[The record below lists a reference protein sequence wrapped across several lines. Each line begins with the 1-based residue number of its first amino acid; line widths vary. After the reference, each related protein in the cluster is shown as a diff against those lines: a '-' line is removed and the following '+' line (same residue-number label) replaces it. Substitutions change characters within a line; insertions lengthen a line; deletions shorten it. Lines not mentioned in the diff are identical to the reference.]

1 MVADVDLGRR
11 WGLTGHDRSKL
22 RAAVRGARD
31 ARQLRRLQAVLL
43 LSLSEPVAAVCRLTG
58 LSRQSVYNA
67 PHRYRR
73 RHATVDLAD
82 APRSG
87 RPPVAPA
94 IGDEQI
100 LTAWRQ
106 DPFALGYDATG
117 WTVDLLARH
126 LAARHAQ
133 PITPR
138 TLRRRMRALRLRW
151 KRPRHVYPLRDP
163 HRGQKKGASGG
174 G

>member
-1 MVADVDLGRR
+1 MAADVDLGRR
-11 WGLTGHDRSKL
+11 WGLAGHDRREL
-22 RAAVRGARD
+22 RAAVRRAKD
-31 ARQLRRLQAVLL
+31 ARQLRRVQAVLL
-43 LSLSEPVAAVCRLTG
+43 LSLSEPLATVCRLTG

-67 PHRYRR
+67 LHRYRR
-73 RHATVDLAD
+73 RHAAADLAD

-87 RPPVAPA
+87 RPPSAPA

-126 LAARHAQ
+126 LSACHAQ
-133 PITPR
+133 PLTPR

-151 KRPRHVYPLRDP
+151 KRPRYVYPLRDP
-163 HRGQKKGASGG
+163 HRGQKKGASGVG
-174 G
+174 